1 MKSPR
6 PSPGVCRAT
15 RPIVSPSKPAP
26 LPPASAGKPRAPTC
40 PTVKHPPRASP
51 AKPRAFSPAK
61 PRLPPS
67 SPPAPPS
74 PPPRSPPA
82 SPTESFFQGDPSRDS
97 PGRDAPIPE
106 LATPAEVIDEINRV
120 RRDPAAYAAFL
131 RSHVA
136 PRYRLDG
143 SYWPR
148 EAGARPHRTHDGLA
162 ACLLAVSFF
171 VWCLPGRAA
180 SDP

>member
-1 MKSPR
+1 MSR
-6 PSPGVCRAT
+6 
-15 RPIVSPSKPAP
+15 
-26 LPPASAGKPRAPTC
+26 
-40 PTVKHPPRASP
+40 
-51 AKPRAFSPAK
+51 
-61 PRLPPS
+61 PPS
-67 SPPAPPS
+67 RRVASRTS
-74 PPPRSPPA
+74 PPRSPPA

-171 VWCLPGRAA
+171 FEVPGRRRGSILSLLRCGVVDESSSNPIGAPAPRSERRFA
-180 SDP
+180 SPRARRRRARTPSTQARRPSPSSTR

>member
-1 MKSPR
+1 MCIR
-6 PSPGVCRAT
+6 DR
-15 RPIVSPSKPAP
+15 
-26 LPPASAGKPRAPTC
+26 
-40 PTVKHPPRASP
+40 RASP

-67 SPPAPPS
+67 SPPS

-106 LATPAEVIDEINRV
+106 LATPSEVIDEINRV

-171 VWCLPGRAA
+171 
-180 SDP
+180 